1 MKRILLLIVMLCSL
15 NTTYS
20 NLQIKPRY
28 VLNIDSNLVVIS
40 HAIAQSQVGVVEKTG
55 KNDGEVD
62 KYMQFL
68 GLGGQKLPYCS
79 GGISWSYL
87 QGSIFLGKDRKFIPF
102 PLSAGSQVAYNYAR
116 TKGEEDLSRSIKKY
130 DLFIW
135 RKKEGNQGH
144 I

>member
-1 MKRILLLIVMLCSL
+1 MKRILLIIVMLCSL
-15 NTTYS
+15 NATYS

-40 HAIAQSQVGVVEKTG
+40 HAITQSQVGVIEKTG

-68 GLGGQKLPYCS
+68 GLGGRKLPYCS

-102 PLSAGSQVAYNYAR
+102 PLSAGSQVNVINR
-116 TKGEEDLSRSIKKY
+116 NKKKKKSLSVFES
-130 DLFIW
+130 
-135 RKKEGNQGH
+135 EG
-144 I
+144 